1 VAPGNVEVWSRRVG
15 SVHCEKGQAKGIIG
29 CARAREE
36 EQARRGG
43 TGSPGGVAI
52 VDQGQRQLQTPVR
65 NPFGARQRLREGAK
79 GDGGGVMG
87 LLIAAVR
94 RRLRQEIK
102 CIEGESN
109 GGEETVSGEI
119 FGPGRKKTDTRGP
132 HVGEWEREGCT
143 GSGVFS
149 FLGCGL
155 DPLLGRNGAPGPY
168 LIFISFSSFSFFCF
182 SYSFSRF
189 CILNPNQAKPIS

>member
-1 VAPGNVEVWSRRVG
+1 VAPGNVEVRSRRVG

-52 VDQGQRQLQTPVR
+52 VDQGQRQRQTPVR

-109 GGEETVSGEI
+109 GGEETVSGGI

-143 GSGVFS
+143 GSGFFPSWAAGWILCWAETFSLGPFLFLFPLFSFS
-149 FLGCGL
+149 FL
-155 DPLLGRNGAPGPY
+155 
-168 LIFISFSSFSFFCF
+168 FSLFLH
-182 SYSFSRF
+182 
-189 CILNPNQAKPIS
+189 ILFKFDSI